1 MTPGSLLTTPPH
13 PSSVFSVS
21 QPPIHLNQTAAA
33 MSSYTKSLYAQIA
46 KSRGTHFNP
55 YIFNSTRD
63 AMLNAMSANVLNPAS
78 QKLPFPSLISPSV
91 TVHQPAIHQGVDSFV
106 LNKMTMPGKPCF
118 SNSGYHPKNKYTC
131 KYCGKT
137 FPRSANLTR
146 HLRTHTGEQPYKCK
160 YCERSFSISSNL
172 QRHVRNI
179 HDKEKPFRVSTSK
192 FRTDI
197 FLNICKNKN

>member
-1 MTPGSLLTTPPH
+1 
-13 PSSVFSVS
+13 
-21 QPPIHLNQTAAA
+21 

-137 FPRSANLTR
+137 FPRAANLTR

-179 HDKEKPFRVSTSK
+179 HDKEKPFVPKDVRFIDAMAKVLK
-192 FRTDI
+192 IWKRQEVMQKKLLKNLKRNKKI
-197 FLNICKNKN
+197 F